1 MESAAMA
8 MLVVKV
14 GWKLEAVV
22 KVVRRSTVYA
32 GTGRF
37 RRRRRRQSFSF
48 FVTGHGVHST
58 ICACFQQQRRLAV
71 PFLSCEGNDSLRRH
85 VPRAL
90 RLNVNIG
97 KYACSSCL
105 FYIEHHCMDYREERR
120 GCG

>member
-8 MLVVKV
+8 MLEVKM

-37 RRRRRRQSFSF
+37 RRRRRRRSFSF
-48 FVTGHGVHST
+48 FRKWAWRALDYMRVLLATAA
-58 ICACFQQQRRLAV
+58 ACSA
-71 PFLSCEGNDSLRRH
+71 LSFVRGNDSLRRH

-97 KYACSSCL
+97 KYACCL
-105 FYIEHHCMDYREERR
+105 FYIEHHCMGELRRDER
-120 GCG
+120 GCV